1 MLGTLLKKNQRLIKE
16 DQREIIRSNVSKQFK
31 GLIDTVNLSLS
42 EYRIQEV
49 IQVLIPKLKE
59 YMNDSN
65 VAQFL
70 NSDAQLEYTRL
81 LSKMSNM
88 FQNALAD
95 LSRYFVETHDLNGE
109 RIYNGYGGIDDHQQQ
124 PNAKSL
130 EVSFKV
136 LTGILS
142 SW

>member
-95 LSRYFVETHDLNGE
+95 LF
-109 RIYNGYGGIDDHQQQ
+109 
-124 PNAKSL
+124 
-130 EVSFKV
+130 
-136 LTGILS
+136 
-142 SW
+142 